1 MSDADLTP
9 NNAERAELMVARGH
23 LIDETGHVI
32 VDVPCRNCGYNIRGL
47 NASGACP
54 ECGTATSVSLS
65 PDLLIFGNPDWIR
78 QLVVGCNRI
87 AFAVGMFVALYLTLG
102 LVPFSGFG
110 MGIGNWIGEVWI
122 ATMILLWVVAGTGIW
137 KITRRVP
144 GAGRGVRAFRSA
156 TIALGFFCAGSTSIA
171 LTLILDRMSGVTVS
185 WWLGG
190 ALGALLFAS
199 VFLTFAALFFYECEI
214 ARRLPDER
222 LRRTM
227 RTMGLVWCV
236 TFVLNSASFL
246 FNYVRWMGLRGAL
259 GDAVE
264 LVQTA
269 AWMIPGLL
277 IMYVIIRTIEL
288 HIRLALRLRAKE
300 RIARANWELQMGRLK

>member
-1 MSDADLTP
+1 MSDAGLTP

-54 ECGTATSVSLS
+54 ECGTATSYCLS
-65 PDLLIFGNPDWIR
+65 PDLLMFANPDWLR

-87 AFAVGMFVALYLTLG
+87 AFAVGMIVASYLALIFASFG
-102 LVPFSGFG
+102 FSMWIGF
-110 MGIGNWIGEVWI
+110 WIGEVWI

-222 LRRTM
+222 LRTTM
-227 RTMGLVWCV
+227 LTMGLAWCA
-236 TFVLNSASFL
+236 TFVLCSASIL
-246 FNYVRWMGLRGAL
+246 FDYVTWMDVPNLQN
-259 GDAVE
+259 DSVE

-269 AWMIPGLL
+269 ARIISGLL
-277 IMYVIIRTIEL
+277 IMYVITRTIEL
-288 HIRLALRLRAKE
+288 HIRLARRLRAKE